1 MQEFNETI
9 VSLLMK
15 SGRKHGRFAHNA
27 IVQKG
32 TGMMIDGF
40 HRTEAVK
47 RLKAEG
53 VDVYLGVEE
62 YETDDPA
69 ALAIE
74 INKKRRTWTTE
85 EERRTQVQFLMTQID
100 AEGNRFSIRQ
110 IAEAVGASASAVKR
124 DKSKVA
130 SVPNGTVATQP
141 TSGEK
146 APPVTQPA
154 TPSKGKDG
162 RSYSPPATEAEKAKA
177 WEMKDSGMSTPA
189 IAKDLGYPRRTV
201 DGWFRK
207 ERPEAVAIG
216 QPVMPAPK
224 PKPKPKPEE
233 PLTPTGQIS
242 QETKDIVS
250 KEKKC
255 LQQKIEQVKQLDELN
270 KQFTVYW
277 RYLQNNWTKQGR
289 PVVKMHREVAEKIFL
304 RDGTMQPLA
313 EALGLPKTASL
324 EDCLWGM
331 QARAKKLESSI
342 RSALCF
348 YYYIESMTVEKR
360 PEP

>member
-1 MQEFNETI
+1 MQEFNETT
-9 VSLLMK
+9 VLVLME

-32 TGMMIDGF
+32 TGVMIDGF

-47 RLKAEG
+47 RLKAKG

-74 INKKRRTWTTE
+74 INKTRRTWTTE
-85 EERRTQVQFLMTQID
+85 EERRTQVQFLTTQTD
-100 AEGNRFSIRQ
+100 AGGDRFSIRQ
-110 IAEAVGASASAVKR
+110 IAEAVGASHTTIKR
-124 DKSKVA
+124 DKAKVA
-130 SVPNGTVATQP
+130 SVTNVPVATQP
-141 TSGEK
+141 PSVTNV
-146 APPVTQPA
+146 PVGAQPA

-224 PKPKPKPEE
+224 PKPEE

-242 QETKDIVS
+242 KETKDIVS

-255 LQQKIEQVKQLDELN
+255 LQQKIEQVEQLDELN
-270 KQFTVYW
+270 EQFTVYW
-277 RYLQNNWTKQGR
+277 RHLQKNWTKQGR
-289 PVVKMHREVAEKIFL
+289 SVVKMHREVAEKIFL

-348 YYYIESMTVEKR
+348 YYYIESMTVEQR
-360 PEP
+360 PE

>member
-1 MQEFNETI
+1 MQEFNETT
-9 VSLLMK
+9 VLVLME

-32 TGMMIDGF
+32 TGVMIDGF

-74 INKKRRTWTTE
+74 INKTRRSWTTE
-85 EERRTQVQFLMTQID
+85 EERRTQVQFLATQTD
-100 AEGNRFSIRQ
+100 ADGERFTNQQ
-110 IAEAVGASASAVKR
+110 IADAVGSSATTVRR
-124 DKSKVA
+124 DKA
-130 SVPNGTVATQP
+130 HAATSP
-141 TSGEK
+141 SGEV
-146 APPVTQPA
+146 AVPPA
-154 TPSKGKDG
+154 TRSKGKDG

-177 WEMKDSGMSTPA
+177 WAMKDSGMSNAA
-189 IAKDLGYPRRTV
+189 IACAMERPAKTISD
-201 DGWFRK
+201 WFAK
-207 ERPEAVAIG
+207 GRPEAVAID
-216 QPVMPAPK
+216 QPVMPA
-224 PKPKPKPEE
+224 PKPKPEE

-255 LQQKIEQVKQLDELN
+255 LQQKIEQVRQLDELN
-270 KQFTVYW
+270 EQFTVYW
-277 RYLQNNWTKQGR
+277 RHLQKNWTKQGR
-289 PVVKMHREVAEKIFL
+289 SVVKMHREVAEKIFL

-348 YYYIESMTVEKR
+348 YYYIESMTVEQR
-360 PEP
+360 PE